1 MGGELFLAAI
11 GGCFMSNLL
20 AAVRAREATVS
31 DVRMEVIGT
40 LANAP
45 ARFIAVELYV
55 AADCPDPEQL
65 ERLVD
70 IADRGCVMMNTLRGK
85 LDVRVQIG
93 VPA

>member
-1 MGGELFLAAI
+1 
-11 GGCFMSNLL
+11 MSNLL
-20 AAVRAREATVS
+20 AAVRAREAMVS

-40 LANAP
+40 LASAP
-45 ARFIAVELYV
+45 ARFIGVELYV
-55 AADCPDPEQL
+55 AAECADPEQL

-70 IADRGCVMMNTLRGK
+70 MADRGCVMMNTLRGK